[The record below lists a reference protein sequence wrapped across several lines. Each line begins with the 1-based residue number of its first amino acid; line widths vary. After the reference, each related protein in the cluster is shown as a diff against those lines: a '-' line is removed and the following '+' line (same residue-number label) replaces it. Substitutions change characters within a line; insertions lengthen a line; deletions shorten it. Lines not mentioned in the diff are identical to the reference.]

1 MIGALVA
8 LVALLA
14 SLDSAHADP
23 ACALPP
29 IGLDSALDEGGAG
42 IILTWQASPCDPDR
56 YAIYRRDMNDAG
68 ARMLRH
74 ATVPGDALS
83 YLDADVSA
91 GVTYRYRVRSN
102 DSGRRSDFADIT
114 TPSASRASQASTD
127 AELSALSL
135 SPGTLDPAFDRM
147 TDSYTASV
155 EHLQSPITL
164 IATASDPV
172 NAKVEFLDGDDMPL
186 ADADGNTAGHQ
197 VDLAVGENTSKIK
210 VTAEDGLTTRTYT
223 LVVTRAGPNTDLS
236 DLRVNGVSVPGF
248 DSDVKYKSSGV
259 QRGVAA
265 SVAQATIEGVTDDPD
280 AAVAYLGTDA
290 DEMTDGH
297 QVNLSEGRNELSIVV
312 TAADGVTTRT
322 YLLSVN
328 RGSDAPFGWR
338 AQDDFDTLVAAGN
351 NSPVGLWSDGTTMWV
366 AEDHDPLERL
376 FAYARDTRLRD
387 PDKDFKTLRAASN
400 TNVRGIWSDGMTM
413 WVADSFDE
421 KLYGYA
427 MDTRRRESGKD
438 INRLGQDGNG
448 DPGDIWSD
456 GETIW
461 VVDKSD
467 PKLYAYR
474 LATGERD
481 SAKDFNTLAGD
492 HSAPNAIWSDR
503 TTTWIGDSEKEEL
516 YAYDLA
522 TGKRDPG
529 SDFNT
534 LKAVGN
540 THIRYIWSDGTIM
553 WVSDRRDGKL
563 YAYNMPGN
571 ADLSGLSLSA
581 GTLEPAFHRVT
592 TSYAASAPNAVSTI
606 TVIALAS
613 DAGQA
618 TVEFLDASDE
628 TLADADLNTA
638 GHQVALAPGENTI
651 KIKATAEDGATTR
664 TYTLVVTRQGPL
676 EVSFGS
682 SSFRV
687 AEGGSLTVTAALERA
702 TERDVAVPLI
712 VTAGSGVSDDDY
724 SGVPENLIFARG
736 SLFASFSFKA
746 EGDVVVEDDEV
757 VTVSFDTLPDGL
769 TAGTPTTTT
778 VTITDDDEPSWAL
791 SVAPVS
797 IAEASESS
805 ATVSV
810 SSGGVTFTSART
822 ISLGFRGSATENTD
836 YTVTTRTLTL
846 AVGQDEVS
854 TTVVALDDDVS
865 DAGER
870 ILVRATLDGARIGAR
885 QTITIADDDEAAGGI
900 ALGVAPTRVG
910 EDAGR
915 TTLTVTGTL
924 DGSALTTDTVVSL
937 TLAAGTATATT
948 DYTVSSNTATLTIPA
963 ASTSGTAS
971 FRLTPVDDVID
982 DDDET
987 VTIEA
992 STTSALTLSP
1002 SSLTVTISDDDEPNT
1017 APVFQPPSPTR
1028 SVDEN
1033 SAAGVAVGAPV
1044 TAIDADND
1052 RLRYSLA
1059 GAGATAFRIDAASGQ
1074 LRTVSGV
1081 DYDHEAADRYTVTV
1095 IADDLRGGV
1104 GRASV
1109 TIHVSDLDEPPPAP
1123 AAPAVSPTRGATDS
1137 LDVSWTAP
1145 STAGRPAISGYELR
1159 YRSGGGAWAGWAHPG
1174 TGIVATISGLIA
1186 DTSYEVQVRAG
1197 NDEGASGWSAGEGST
1212 YSEEDLC
1219 SAAGPAPTLV
1229 AVTSVPI
1236 MVASTANVYFVLY
1249 VTHELDGAEIW
1260 TPVSVTRGNAG
1271 STTLAEQVS
1280 PLPASRYRVERY
1292 SVSDPADIDGDCID
1306 DLAELDALGRMNPLN
1321 PAPQIAITDGATAI
1335 PDRSTFET
1343 LAFSEQTAEHEY
1355 VKFALLDMDTDEP
1368 LLYWINS
1375 KTHRRHPIAFFLET
1389 IGHKGPHLP
1398 WSIPGEVVYD
1408 PNLTATDGAR
1418 GVYYFWLLN
1427 YDARFTPAFLERVY
1441 ALLSSAMPLLDDDL
1455 PMYIP
1460 NRRLGSYRADLDTL
1474 RNSRIPLLFN
1484 EDVFGDVDFL
1494 ALNHGVGYGRLR
1506 VMAPGERP
1514 NPRNVVIYETL
1525 PNELPRVAGII
1536 TGVPQTPL
1544 SHVNLRAVQDGVPN
1558 AYIKEP
1564 LEDDEIDDLVD
1575 RFVRYEVTAE
1585 GYELRAAAKDEV
1597 DAHFARSRPAHVQTP
1612 ERDLTVTAISA
1623 LREIGFGDWKAFGV
1637 KAANVAEL
1645 GKLGF
1650 PEGAVPDGFAIPFYF
1665 YDEFMQHTALGEETV
1680 FGKGKGADEDKFTLP
1695 AETKLIDAAKAILAH
1710 PQFQTDFEIQ
1720 DEMLDDLRD
1729 AIEDAQSPQWII
1741 DALTAMHAMYPEGQS
1756 LRYRSSTNNE
1766 DLPGFSGAG
1775 LYDSNTQKPDETVE
1789 DGIDKSLKQVFAS
1802 LWNFRAFTEREFHRI
1817 DHLATAMGVLVH
1829 PNYSDERAN
1838 GVAVSFDP
1846 IRGYS
1851 NYYYLN
1857 TQLGED
1863 LVTNPEA
1870 DSEPEEILLHRSGDF
1885 YEVLATSNQ
1894 IEPGA
1899 LLMTDLQMK
1908 QLAEHLTVIHD
1919 HFARLYPAR
1928 PYAIEIEFKITEAD
1942 ILAIKQARP
1951 WVYTIE
1957 APVRVSF
1964 EQTSF
1969 TAPEGASA
1977 SIVVSL
1983 SAPSGPFGITIPI
1996 VVTGGTASADEYI
2009 APEPVVFSS
2018 GEDRQTVSIALG
2030 DDALIEGNETIA
2042 LAFGDLP
2049 TGVTSGTNSTTTVT
2063 ITDADSAGFKFAISD
2078 DEVGEG
2084 ATVELTVT
2092 LDGDATFATA
2102 QTIDLTFPGG
2112 AATAGVDFTVADAR
2126 GQTLTAPYALTL
2138 PAGSSSVAATISIV
2152 DDAEEEGNETIV
2164 VRAWHGADALGGLQ
2178 VITIL
2183 ANDEPIVGNSP
2194 PVFTEGRSAA
2204 RSLAENTGPSI
2215 NIGRPLAATDIDQ
2228 GDALTYSLGGPDAG
2242 SFDIS
2247 LASGQLRT
2255 KSGVVYDHEARSS
2268 YRVPVTVSDGED
2280 TATIDVDI
2288 AVTDVDEPPDA
2299 PVVQVDTASPVSLNV
2314 TWMAPATSGR
2324 PAVSNYDLRY
2334 KLDSETGFVDGP
2346 QDVSGTSAS
2355 IGELIPASSYDVQV
2369 RATNAEGDGAWSAS
2383 QPGETAVL
2391 PVVTLILSESSIP
2404 ENRGMSTV
2412 TATVSPA
2419 SPTPFS
2425 VEIWAA
2431 AFPPFPGQFETS
2443 LNTILSFAANETQS
2457 TGEVVITGLVAA
2469 VVNVSGAVSPAG
2481 VLVKPPARV
2490 QLRITDVDP
2499 EVTVRFGSAAYNVPE
2514 GGIRRVS
2521 VVLDEDPERTVVIP
2535 ITRANQGG
2543 AVAGDY
2549 SVAPDPTNVTFTA
2562 GGGLTQTFTFT
2573 AVEDTFNDDG
2583 ESVLLGFGAITDTRV
2598 TVGTPSRSTVSIT
2611 DDDDPEVTVQFK
2623 ETSYTATEGGTVAT
2637 VTVEISVDPERSLEI
2652 PIRAAGA
2659 NGATG
2664 LDFGRSAVFVTF
2676 TAGGG
2681 LTRTFTVTAT
2691 NDTADDDGET
2701 VELTFGAMPDTRVTP
2716 DPDGNTTA
2724 TVDLVDDDDP
2734 EVTVK
2739 FGASSINVDEGN
2751 SATITVTISADPKR
2765 RLTIPIMKVNGN
2777 GASDA
2782 DYAGVLAS
2790 VTFESGGAPM
2800 QTFTFR
2806 ATQDDIDDGE
2816 PSDNEHV
2823 TLGFGT
2829 MPDMRVT
2836 ADSPMTQTI
2845 TIGDDDKRGVTVTP
2859 LTLSVNEDGD
2869 DDYEVVLTSQPT
2881 AAVTVTPGTTST
2893 EVTLSGA
2900 LRFRPG
2906 NWGTPQTVTVTAPA
2920 DADTVNETL
2929 TITHT
2934 AIGGDYGT
2942 VKPASVAVRLRDND
2956 TASIAISTS
2965 GLTIDEGQTARFTV
2979 KLNTEPDNDVTVT
2992 ITSGNPAVATVR
3004 SDSLTFTTGDW
3015 STEQDVTVM
3024 AADDDGAAD
3033 NDTMI
3038 SFEVSGY
3045 GSVTTAA
3052 PITVSVEDD
3061 DTRAVFIDP
3070 PTLEITEGFDDAYS
3084 VSLRTEPSGAVTVQ
3098 VAGHAGT
3105 DVKVMPDSLTF
3116 TSSDWTVPQAVTV
3129 TTAED
3134 EDADNDTV
3142 TLTHSVSGYGTVTT
3156 AEDVVVTIVERD
3168 EEGITVTDVTPPLED
3183 PNEGDAPA
3191 TGTYTVVLDT
3201 QPSGDVM
3208 VAITSNNADV
3218 TVMPESLTFT
3228 TSDWNQPQTVTVTAA
3243 GDADATDDTATLTH
3257 KASGSDYSATATVT
3271 VTVTD
3276 LDDAPTTSTGS
3287 GGGGGGGGPS
3297 GPSPSK
3303 VEFEWTVTRDIEQLD
3318 SGHDAPT
3325 GAWSDGT
3332 LLWLAENGDGADDA
3346 VYAYD
3351 LATGERV
3358 EEREFELDAR
3368 NRAPR
3373 GLWSNGKTAWVADS
3387 GQDRL
3392 FAYDLESGERD
3403 EEREVELDPR
3413 NRDPR
3418 GIWSEGTT
3426 VWVLDGGKNA
3436 LFAYDLATGELIA
3449 EYALDST
3456 NNDPRGLWS
3465 DGVTI
3470 WVSDH
3475 GAKRLFA
3482 YRIVAQDTETATGED
3497 EEAAP
3502 LERVRDEEFTELS
3515 RASNNSPRGI
3525 WSDGD
3530 VMYVADESDG
3540 KVYSYN
3546 LPDAIDARLASL
3558 TLSGVEFG
3566 EFDPSRTDYEG
3577 IVAEGVTGTTIEA
3590 GAVQRRTDVAIHP
3603 PDDDDANGHQV
3614 SLQGATEITVT
3625 VTSQDGTLRR
3635 VYRVAIGLPVRELQ
3649 LNPAWTPFE
3658 WPGREGAGI
3667 SEALREAGTFEEVLV
3682 VYQWDDPSQ
3691 TWMAFFPGLEA
3702 VPGLN
3707 TLTTLT
3713 TGRTYWVAV
3722 SEPLTW
3728 TVATP

>member
-1 MIGALVA
+1 MIGA

-102 DSGRRSDFADIT
+102 DSGRRSDFTDIT

-135 SPGTLDPAFDRM
+135 SPGTLDPAFARM

-210 VTAEDGLTTRTYT
+210 VTAEDGLTIRTYT

-297 QVNLSEGRNELSIVV
+297 QVNLSEGRNEISIVV

-387 PDKDFKTLRAASN
+387 PDKDFETLRAASN

-413 WVADSFDE
+413 WVADSYDE

-427 MDTRRRESGKD
+427 MDTRQRASGKD
-438 INRLGQDGNG
+438 FNSLEAADNT

-461 VVDKSD
+461 VVEKSD

-492 HSAPNAIWSDR
+492 HSARNAIWSDR
-503 TTTWIGDSEKEEL
+503 TTIWIGDSAREEL

-571 ADLSGLSLSA
+571 ADLGGLSLSA

-606 TVIALAS
+606 TVTALAS

-651 KIKATAEDGATTR
+651 KIKVTAEDGATTR

-687 AEGGSLTVTAALERA
+687 AEGGSVTVTAVLERA

-724 SGVPENLIFARG
+724 SGVPENLIIARG
-736 SLFASFSFKA
+736 SFFATFSFKA

-778 VTITDDDEPSWAL
+778 VTIEDDDEPNWL
-791 SVAPVS
+791 VSVVPAS
-797 IAEASESS
+797 IAEANESA

-810 SSGGVTFTSART
+810 SSGGVTFTADRT
-822 ISLGFRGSATENTD
+822 ISLNFVGTATEAVD
-836 YTVTTRTLTL
+836 YEVAAKTLTL
-846 AVGQDEVS
+846 AVGEHTVA
-854 TTVVALDDDVS
+854 TTVSALDDSVS
-865 DAGER
+865 DLGEQ
-870 ILVRATLDGARIGAR
+870 ILVSASLDGSRIGAQ
-885 QTITIADDDEAAGGI
+885 QTITIADDDEASDGI
-900 ALGVAPTRVG
+900 VLEVAPNRVN
-910 EDAGR
+910 EDAGA

-924 DGSALTTDTVVSL
+924 NGSALTTDTLVSL
-937 TLAAGTATATT
+937 TLAAGTATATD
-948 DYTVSSNTATLTIPA
+948 DYTVAPSTASLTIPTG
-963 ASTSGTAS
+963 SRSGTAS
-971 FRLTPVDDVID
+971 FRLTPVDDAID

-987 VTIEA
+987 VTIAA
-992 STTSALTLSP
+992 STTSALTLST
-1002 SSLTVTISDDDEPNT
+1002 SSLTVTIADDDEPNT

-1052 RLRYSLA
+1052 RLSYSLA
-1059 GAGATAFRIDAASGQ
+1059 GAGATAFRIDEASGQ

-1081 DYDHEAADRYTVTV
+1081 DYDHEAADRYAVTVT
-1095 IADDLRGGV
+1095 ADDLRGGV

-1123 AAPAVSPTRGATDS
+1123 AEPTVTPTVGETDG
-1137 LDVSWTAP
+1137 LEVFWIAP
-1145 STAGRPAISGYELR
+1145 SASGRPTLSGYELR
-1159 YRSGGGAWAGWAHPG
+1159 YRAGGGSWVGWNHAG
-1174 TGIVATISGLIA
+1174 TGIVATLDGLKA
-1186 DTSYEVQVRAG
+1186 GTRYEVQVRAG
-1197 NDEGASGWSAGEGST
+1197 NHEGWSSWSQLGAGST
-1212 YSEEDLC
+1212 NTADDIC
-1219 SAAGPAPTLV
+1219 SADGPTPTRITV
-1229 AVTSVPI
+1229 SSVPI
-1236 MVASTANVYFVLY
+1236 VIASTTDDYFVLY

-1292 SVSDPADIDGDCID
+1292 SISDPADIDGDCID
-1306 DLAELDALGRMNPLN
+1306 DLAELDALGRLNPLN

-1343 LAFSEQTAEHEY
+1343 LAFSEQTAGHEY

-1389 IGHKGPHLP
+1389 IGHAGPHLP
-1398 WSIPGEVVYD
+1398 WSIPGEVVYN
-1408 PNLTATDGAR
+1408 PNLTATDGTR
-1418 GVYYFWLLN
+1418 GVYYFWLLH

-1460 NRRLGSYRADLDTL
+1460 NQRLGSYRADLDTL
-1474 RNSRIPLLFN
+1474 RDSRIPLLFN
-1484 EDVFGDVDFL
+1484 EDVFGNADFL

-1585 GYELRAAAKDEV
+1585 GYELRAAAKAEV

-1710 PQFQTDFEIQ
+1710 PKFQTDFEIQ

-1729 AIEDAQSPQWII
+1729 AIKDAHSPQWMI
-1741 DALTAMHAMYPEGQS
+1741 DALTAMHAAYPQGQS

-1775 LYDSNTQKPDETVE
+1775 LYDSNTQHPDETEE
-1789 DGIDKSLKQVFAS
+1789 DGIDKSMKQVFAS
-1802 LWNFRAFTEREFHRI
+1802 LWNFRAFSEREFHRI
-1817 DHLATAMGVLVH
+1817 DHLATAMGILVH

-1899 LLMTDLQMK
+1899 LLMADLQMK

-1951 WVYTIE
+1951 WVY
-1957 APVRVSF
+1957 
-1964 EQTSF
+1964 
-1969 TAPEGASA
+1969 
-1977 SIVVSL
+1977 
-1983 SAPSGPFGITIPI
+1983 
-1996 VVTGGTASADEYI
+1996 
-2009 APEPVVFSS
+2009 
-2018 GEDRQTVSIALG
+2018 
-2030 DDALIEGNETIA
+2030 
-2042 LAFGDLP
+2042 
-2049 TGVTSGTNSTTTVT
+2049 
-2063 ITDADSAGFKFAISD
+2063 
-2078 DEVGEG
+2078 
-2084 ATVELTVT
+2084 
-2092 LDGDATFATA
+2092 
-2102 QTIDLTFPGG
+2102 G
-2112 AATAGVDFTVADAR
+2112 AAT
-2126 GQTLTAPYALTL
+2126 
-2138 PAGSSSVAATISIV
+2138 SSSPLTGPATVGYEENRASRVAAYS
-2152 DDAEEEGNETIV
+2152 ASSE
-2164 VRAWHGADALGGLQ
+2164 ADLEL
-2178 VITIL
+2178 
-2183 ANDEPIVGNSP
+2183 VGW
-2194 PVFTEGRSAA
+2194 
-2204 RSLAENTGPSI
+2204 SLS
-2215 NIGRPLAATDIDQ
+2215 
-2228 GDALTYSLGGPDAG
+2228 GPDAG
-2242 SFDIS
+2242 SFRIDEP
-2247 LASGQLRT
+2247 GGVLRFDLPIVAPNLF
-2255 KSGVVYDHEARSS
+2255 SPQPDYEAPTDTGSDGA
-2268 YRVPVTVSDGED
+2268 YEVTVEVSDGVTTHSLDVAVTITDQDEAGTLTLSPTRPRQGELV
-2280 TATIDVDI
+2280 TATLSDPDGVTGTAEYRWERSAGRNAWVTI
-2288 AVTDVDEPPDA
+2288 AGA
-2299 PVVQVDTASPVSLNV
+2299 
-2314 TWMAPATSGR
+2314 
-2324 PAVSNYDLRY
+2324 
-2334 KLDSETGFVDGP
+2334 
-2346 QDVSGTSAS
+2346 TSAS
-2355 IGELIPASSYDVQV
+2355 Y
-2369 RATNAEGDGAWSAS
+2369 
-2383 QPGETAVL
+2383 
-2391 PVVTLILSESSIP
+2391 
-2404 ENRGMSTV
+2404 
-2412 TATVSPA
+2412 SP
-2419 SPTPFS
+2419 
-2425 VEIWAA
+2425 
-2431 AFPPFPGQFETS
+2431 
-2443 LNTILSFAANETQS
+2443 
-2457 TGEVVITGLVAA
+2457 VAA
-2469 VVNVSGAVSPAG
+2469 
-2481 VLVKPPARV
+2481 
-2490 QLRITDVDP
+2490 D
-2499 EVTVRFGSAAYNVPE
+2499 AAHY
-2514 GGIRRVS
+2514 
-2521 VVLDEDPERTVVIP
+2521 L
-2535 ITRANQGG
+2535 
-2543 AVAGDY
+2543 
-2549 SVAPDPTNVTFTA
+2549 
-2562 GGGLTQTFTFT
+2562 
-2573 AVEDTFNDDG
+2573 
-2583 ESVLLGFGAITDTRV
+2583 
-2598 TVGTPSRSTVSIT
+2598 
-2611 DDDDPEVTVQFK
+2611 
-2623 ETSYTATEGGTVAT
+2623 
-2637 VTVEISVDPERSLEI
+2637 
-2652 PIRAAGA
+2652 
-2659 NGATG
+2659 
-2664 LDFGRSAVFVTF
+2664 
-2676 TAGGG
+2676 
-2681 LTRTFTVTAT
+2681 
-2691 NDTADDDGET
+2691 
-2701 VELTFGAMPDTRVTP
+2701 
-2716 DPDGNTTA
+2716 
-2724 TVDLVDDDDP
+2724 
-2734 EVTVK
+2734 
-2739 FGASSINVDEGN
+2739 
-2751 SATITVTISADPKR
+2751 
-2765 RLTIPIMKVNGN
+2765 
-2777 GASDA
+2777 
-2782 DYAGVLAS
+2782 
-2790 VTFESGGAPM
+2790 
-2800 QTFTFR
+2800 
-2806 ATQDDIDDGE
+2806 
-2816 PSDNEHV
+2816 
-2823 TLGFGT
+2823 
-2829 MPDMRVT
+2829 RVT
-2836 ADSPMTQTI
+2836 ASYT
-2845 TIGDDDKRGVTVTP
+2845 
-2859 LTLSVNEDGD
+2859 DGHG
-2869 DDYEVVLTSQPT
+2869 S
-2881 AAVTVTPGTTST
+2881 
-2893 EVTLSGA
+2893 
-2900 LRFRPG
+2900 
-2906 NWGTPQTVTVTAPA
+2906 
-2920 DADTVNETL
+2920 
-2929 TITHT
+2929 
-2934 AIGGDYGT
+2934 
-2942 VKPASVAVRLRDND
+2942 
-2956 TASIAISTS
+2956 
-2965 GLTIDEGQTARFTV
+2965 GQTAR
-2979 KLNTEPDNDVTVT
+2979 TVT
-2992 ITSGNPAVATVR
+2992 PNVVLARTLSRLEVVTTSSRQLYPAFDPGTLHYAVGCV
-3004 SDSLTFTTGDW
+3004 
-3015 STEQDVTVM
+3015 
-3024 AADDDGAAD
+3024 AADTLRLTLSTTDADTRLAVDGVQYANQNAIVELTGKGGESDILITLSGGSDGASTTYTLHCPRRGFSDDHRDKTGRRVGVVDDGLIWAVPHDHRSQRGTSVPGAGAR
-3033 NDTMI
+3033 T
-3038 SFEVSGY
+3038 FQGVPGRRVS
-3045 GSVTTAA
+3045 
-3052 PITVSVEDD
+3052 IC
-3061 DTRAVFIDP
+3061 
-3070 PTLEITEGFDDAYS
+3070 
-3084 VSLRTEPSGAVTVQ
+3084 
-3098 VAGHAGT
+3098 
-3105 DVKVMPDSLTF
+3105 
-3116 TSSDWTVPQAVTV
+3116 
-3129 TTAED
+3129 
-3134 EDADNDTV
+3134 
-3142 TLTHSVSGYGTVTT
+3142 
-3156 AEDVVVTIVERD
+3156 
-3168 EEGITVTDVTPPLED
+3168 GI
-3183 PNEGDAPA
+3183 
-3191 TGTYTVVLDT
+3191 
-3201 QPSGDVM
+3201 
-3208 VAITSNNADV
+3208 
-3218 TVMPESLTFT
+3218 
-3228 TSDWNQPQTVTVTAA
+3228 
-3243 GDADATDDTATLTH
+3243 
-3257 KASGSDYSATATVT
+3257 
-3271 VTVTD
+3271 
-3276 LDDAPTTSTGS
+3276 
-3287 GGGGGGGGPS
+3287 
-3297 GPSPSK
+3297 
-3303 VEFEWTVTRDIEQLD
+3303 R
-3318 SGHDAPT
+3318 
-3325 GAWSDGT
+3325 
-3332 LLWLAENGDGADDA
+3332 
-3346 VYAYD
+3346 
-3351 LATGERV
+3351 
-3358 EEREFELDAR
+3358 
-3368 NRAPR
+3368 PR
-3373 GLWSNGKTAWVADS
+3373 GLCI
-3387 GQDRL
+3387 
-3392 FAYDLESGERD
+3392 Y
-3403 EEREVELDPR
+3403 
-3413 NRDPR
+3413 
-3418 GIWSEGTT
+3418 
-3426 VWVLDGGKNA
+3426 
-3436 LFAYDLATGELIA
+3436 
-3449 EYALDST
+3449 
-3456 NNDPRGLWS
+3456 
-3465 DGVTI
+3465 
-3470 WVSDH
+3470 
-3475 GAKRLFA
+3475 
-3482 YRIVAQDTETATGED
+3482 
-3497 EEAAP
+3497 
-3502 LERVRDEEFTELS
+3502 RVRRKS
-3515 RASNNSPRGI
+3515 
-3525 WSDGD
+3525 
-3530 VMYVADESDG
+3530 
-3540 KVYSYN
+3540 
-3546 LPDAIDARLASL
+3546 
-3558 TLSGVEFG
+3558 
-3566 EFDPSRTDYEG
+3566 
-3577 IVAEGVTGTTIEA
+3577 
-3590 GAVQRRTDVAIHP
+3590 
-3603 PDDDDANGHQV
+3603 
-3614 SLQGATEITVT
+3614 
-3625 VTSQDGTLRR
+3625 
-3635 VYRVAIGLPVRELQ
+3635 
-3649 LNPAWTPFE
+3649 
-3658 WPGREGAGI
+3658 
-3667 SEALREAGTFEEVLV
+3667 
-3682 VYQWDDPSQ
+3682 
-3691 TWMAFFPGLEA
+3691 
-3702 VPGLN
+3702 
-3707 TLTTLT
+3707 
-3713 TGRTYWVAV
+3713 
-3722 SEPLTW
+3722 
-3728 TVATP
+3728 

>member
-56 YAIYRRDMNDAG
+56 YAIDRRDMNDAG
-68 ARMLRH
+68 ARMLPH

-83 YLDADVSA
+83 YLDSDVSA

-172 NAKVEFLDGDDMPL
+172 NARVEFLDGDDMPL

-223 LVVTRAGPNTDLS
+223 LVVTRAGPNTALS

-297 QVNLSEGRNELSIVV
+297 QLNLSEGRNELSIVV

-366 AEDHDPLERL
+366 AEDHDPLDRL
-376 FAYARDTRLRD
+376 FAFARDTRLRD

-413 WVADSFDE
+413 WVGDSVDE

-438 INRLGQDGNG
+438 INNLGQDGNG
-448 DPGDIWSD
+448 APRDIWSD

-736 SLFASFSFKA
+736 SFFATFSFKA

-778 VTITDDDEPSWAL
+778 VTIEDDDEPNWAL

-822 ISLGFRGSATENTD
+822 ISLAFRGSATEAVD
-836 YTVTTRTLTL
+836 YEVAAKTLTL
-846 AVGQDEVS
+846 AVGEHTVA
-854 TTVVALDDDVS
+854 TTVSALDDSVS
-865 DAGER
+865 DLGEQ
-870 ILVRATLDGARIGAR
+870 ILVSASLDDSRIGAR
-885 QTITIADDDEAAGGI
+885 QVITVVDDDEASDGI
-900 ALGVAPTRVG
+900 VLEVAPNRVN
-910 EDAGR
+910 EDAGA

-924 DGSALTTDTVVSL
+924 NGSALTTDTLVSL
-937 TLAAGTATATT
+937 TLAAGTATATD
-948 DYTVSSNTATLTIPA
+948 DYTVASSTASLTIPTG
-963 ASTSGTAS
+963 SRSGTAN
-971 FRLTPVDDVID
+971 FRLTPVDDLTD
-982 DDDET
+982 EDEET
-987 VTIEA
+987 VTISA

-1017 APVFQPPSPTR
+1017 TPVFQPPSPTR
-1028 SVDEN
+1028 RVDEN

-1123 AAPAVSPTRGATDS
+1123 AEPTVTPTVGETDG
-1137 LDVSWTAP
+1137 LEVFWIAP
-1145 STAGRPAISGYELR
+1145 SASGRPTLSGYELR
-1159 YRSGGGAWAGWAHPG
+1159 YRAGGGSWAGWNHAG
-1174 TGIVATISGLIA
+1174 TGIVATLDGLKA
-1186 DTSYEVQVRAG
+1186 GTRYEVQVRAG
-1197 NDEGASGWSAGEGST
+1197 NDEGWSSWSQLGAGST
-1212 YSEEDLC
+1212 NTADDIC
-1219 SAAGPAPTLV
+1219 SADGPTPTKITVSSAPIV
-1229 AVTSVPI
+1229 I
-1236 MVASTANVYFVLY
+1236 ASTTDDYFVLY

-1623 LREIGFGDWKAFGV
+1623 LRGIGFGDWKAFGV

-1729 AIEDAQSPQWII
+1729 AIEDAQSPQWMI

-1817 DHLATAMGVLVH
+1817 DHLATAMGILVH

-1951 WVYTIE
+1951 WV
-1957 APVRVSF
+1957 F
-1964 EQTSF
+1964 
-1969 TAPEGASA
+1969 
-1977 SIVVSL
+1977 
-1983 SAPSGPFGITIPI
+1983 
-1996 VVTGGTASADEYI
+1996 
-2009 APEPVVFSS
+2009 
-2018 GEDRQTVSIALG
+2018 
-2030 DDALIEGNETIA
+2030 
-2042 LAFGDLP
+2042 
-2049 TGVTSGTNSTTTVT
+2049 
-2063 ITDADSAGFKFAISD
+2063 
-2078 DEVGEG
+2078 
-2084 ATVELTVT
+2084 
-2092 LDGDATFATA
+2092 
-2102 QTIDLTFPGG
+2102 
-2112 AATAGVDFTVADAR
+2112 
-2126 GQTLTAPYALTL
+2126 
-2138 PAGSSSVAATISIV
+2138 
-2152 DDAEEEGNETIV
+2152 
-2164 VRAWHGADALGGLQ
+2164 
-2178 VITIL
+2178 
-2183 ANDEPIVGNSP
+2183 
-2194 PVFTEGRSAA
+2194 
-2204 RSLAENTGPSI
+2204 
-2215 NIGRPLAATDIDQ
+2215 
-2228 GDALTYSLGGPDAG
+2228 
-2242 SFDIS
+2242 
-2247 LASGQLRT
+2247 
-2255 KSGVVYDHEARSS
+2255 
-2268 YRVPVTVSDGED
+2268 
-2280 TATIDVDI
+2280 
-2288 AVTDVDEPPDA
+2288 
-2299 PVVQVDTASPVSLNV
+2299 
-2314 TWMAPATSGR
+2314 
-2324 PAVSNYDLRY
+2324 
-2334 KLDSETGFVDGP
+2334 
-2346 QDVSGTSAS
+2346 
-2355 IGELIPASSYDVQV
+2355 
-2369 RATNAEGDGAWSAS
+2369 
-2383 QPGETAVL
+2383 
-2391 PVVTLILSESSIP
+2391 
-2404 ENRGMSTV
+2404 
-2412 TATVSPA
+2412 
-2419 SPTPFS
+2419 
-2425 VEIWAA
+2425 
-2431 AFPPFPGQFETS
+2431 
-2443 LNTILSFAANETQS
+2443 
-2457 TGEVVITGLVAA
+2457 
-2469 VVNVSGAVSPAG
+2469 
-2481 VLVKPPARV
+2481 
-2490 QLRITDVDP
+2490 
-2499 EVTVRFGSAAYNVPE
+2499 
-2514 GGIRRVS
+2514 
-2521 VVLDEDPERTVVIP
+2521 
-2535 ITRANQGG
+2535 
-2543 AVAGDY
+2543 
-2549 SVAPDPTNVTFTA
+2549 SVAPTTTTPTF
-2562 GGGLTQTFTFT
+2562 
-2573 AVEDTFNDDG
+2573 
-2583 ESVLLGFGAITDTRV
+2583 
-2598 TVGTPSRSTVSIT
+2598 
-2611 DDDDPEVTVQFK
+2611 
-2623 ETSYTATEGGTVAT
+2623 
-2637 VTVEISVDPERSLEI
+2637 
-2652 PIRAAGA
+2652 
-2659 NGATG
+2659 
-2664 LDFGRSAVFVTF
+2664 
-2676 TAGGG
+2676 
-2681 LTRTFTVTAT
+2681 
-2691 NDTADDDGET
+2691 
-2701 VELTFGAMPDTRVTP
+2701 
-2716 DPDGNTTA
+2716 
-2724 TVDLVDDDDP
+2724 
-2734 EVTVK
+2734 
-2739 FGASSINVDEGN
+2739 
-2751 SATITVTISADPKR
+2751 
-2765 RLTIPIMKVNGN
+2765 
-2777 GASDA
+2777 
-2782 DYAGVLAS
+2782 
-2790 VTFESGGAPM
+2790 
-2800 QTFTFR
+2800 
-2806 ATQDDIDDGE
+2806 
-2816 PSDNEHV
+2816 
-2823 TLGFGT
+2823 
-2829 MPDMRVT
+2829 
-2836 ADSPMTQTI
+2836 
-2845 TIGDDDKRGVTVTP
+2845 
-2859 LTLSVNEDGD
+2859 
-2869 DDYEVVLTSQPT
+2869 
-2881 AAVTVTPGTTST
+2881 
-2893 EVTLSGA
+2893 
-2900 LRFRPG
+2900 
-2906 NWGTPQTVTVTAPA
+2906 
-2920 DADTVNETL
+2920 
-2929 TITHT
+2929 
-2934 AIGGDYGT
+2934 
-2942 VKPASVAVRLRDND
+2942 
-2956 TASIAISTS
+2956 
-2965 GLTIDEGQTARFTV
+2965 
-2979 KLNTEPDNDVTVT
+2979 
-2992 ITSGNPAVATVR
+2992 
-3004 SDSLTFTTGDW
+3004 
-3015 STEQDVTVM
+3015 
-3024 AADDDGAAD
+3024 
-3033 NDTMI
+3033 
-3038 SFEVSGY
+3038 
-3045 GSVTTAA
+3045 
-3052 PITVSVEDD
+3052 
-3061 DTRAVFIDP
+3061 
-3070 PTLEITEGFDDAYS
+3070 
-3084 VSLRTEPSGAVTVQ
+3084 
-3098 VAGHAGT
+3098 
-3105 DVKVMPDSLTF
+3105 
-3116 TSSDWTVPQAVTV
+3116 
-3129 TTAED
+3129 
-3134 EDADNDTV
+3134 
-3142 TLTHSVSGYGTVTT
+3142 
-3156 AEDVVVTIVERD
+3156 
-3168 EEGITVTDVTPPLED
+3168 
-3183 PNEGDAPA
+3183 
-3191 TGTYTVVLDT
+3191 
-3201 QPSGDVM
+3201 
-3208 VAITSNNADV
+3208 
-3218 TVMPESLTFT
+3218 
-3228 TSDWNQPQTVTVTAA
+3228 
-3243 GDADATDDTATLTH
+3243 
-3257 KASGSDYSATATVT
+3257 
-3271 VTVTD
+3271 
-3276 LDDAPTTSTGS
+3276 
-3287 GGGGGGGGPS
+3287 GGGGGGGPT
-3297 GPSPSK
+3297 GPSPSE
-3303 VEFEWTVTRDIEQLD
+3303 VDFEWNVKHDIEALYR
-3318 SGHDAPT
+3318 GHDEPT
-3325 GAWSDGT
+3325 GMWSDGT
-3332 LLWLAENGDGADDA
+3332 TLWLAHNGDGAADA

-3351 LATGERV
+3351 LEGGERV
-3358 EEREFELDAR
+3358 EDREFDLDER

-3373 GLWSNGKTAWVADS
+3373 GLWSDGETAFWISDS
-3387 GQDRL
+3387 GQDKL
-3392 FAYDLESGERD
+3392 FAHDLETGERLPD
-3403 EEREVELDPR
+3403 SDLQLYPD
-3413 NRDPR
+3413 NDDAR
-3418 GIWSEGTT
+3418 GIWSDGSTM
-3426 VWVLDGGKNA
+3426 WVLDGRDDA
-3436 LFAYDLATGELIA
+3436 LFAYGLASGELLA
-3449 EYALDST
+3449 EYALHDD
-3456 NNDPRGLWS
+3456 NDTPHGIWS
-3465 DGVTI
+3465 DGVSV

-3482 YRIVAQDTETATGED
+3482 YRLPVPEAQEDTSAEADDAQED
-3497 EEAAP
+3497 ASAQQEDAGDADEGDAEAEEALE
-3502 LERVRDEEFTELS
+3502 LERVTDEEFTLLS

-3530 VMYVADESDG
+3530 VMYVADQSDAR
-3540 KVYSYN
+3540 VYTYN
-3546 LPDAIDARLASL
+3546 MPDAIDARLASL
-3558 TLSGVEFG
+3558 TLSGVDIG
-3566 EFDPSRTDYEG
+3566 EFDPRAIDYAG
-3577 IVAEGVTGTTIEA
+3577 VIAEGVTETTVEA
-3590 GAVQRRTDVAIHP
+3590 TAMQRRTNVEIHP
-3603 PDDDDANGHQV
+3603 PDANGDDTDGYQV
-3614 SLQGATEITVT
+3614 ALEGLDAITAT
-3625 VTSQDGTLRR
+3625 VTSADGSRTR
-3635 VYRVAIGLPVRELQ
+3635 VYRVRLGEEAATCLRGDI
-3649 LNPAWTPFE
+3649 A
-3658 WPGREGAGI
+3658 EGF
-3667 SEALREAGTFEEVLV
+3667 SLV
-3682 VYQWDDPSQ
+3682 VYEGPVEELVACAESRDVVVLYALHEGVYIPYILGAPDFANARFTELYADGVPALTLLIAGSNGPPSEDPLGDTGMPQPWPECLRGEIAEGFSPVLYEGGSVDDLAACAQGRGVTAVYTLAGGEWVSYIVGAPEFANQ
-3691 TWMAFFPGLEA
+3691 PFRELFAEGLAA
-3702 VPGLN
+3702 VTPL
-3707 TLTTLT
+3707 
-3713 TGRTYWVAV
+3713 VAKG
-3722 SEPLTW
+3722 EGP
-3728 TVATP
+3728 AAAN

>member
-1 MIGALVA
+1 MLRLARIVAVRSMIGALVA

-83 YLDADVSA
+83 YLDSDVSA

-102 DSGRRSDFADIT
+102 DSGRRSDFTDIT
-114 TPSASRASQASTD
+114 MPSASRASQASTD

-280 AAVAYLGTDA
+280 AAVAYLGTDT

-297 QVNLSEGRNELSIVV
+297 QVNLSEGRNEISIVV

-366 AEDHDPLERL
+366 AEDHDPLDRL
-376 FAYARDTRLRD
+376 FAFARDTRLRD

-413 WVADSFDE
+413 WVADAYDE

-427 MDTRRRESGKD
+427 MDTRRWDSGKD
-438 INRLGQDGNG
+438 INSLVQEGNG
-448 DPGDIWSD
+448 SPGDIWSD

-461 VVDKSD
+461 VVDKSV

-474 LATGERD
+474 LATGQRD

-492 HSAPNAIWSDR
+492 HSARNAVWSDR
-503 TTTWIGDSEKEEL
+503 TTIWIGDSEKEEL

-522 TGKRDPG
+522 TGKRDRG

-606 TVIALAS
+606 TVTALAS

-651 KIKATAEDGATTR
+651 KIKVTAEDGATTR

-687 AEGGSLTVTAALERA
+687 AEGGSVTVTAVLERA

-724 SGVPENLIFARG
+724 SGVPENLMFARG
-736 SLFASFSFKA
+736 SFFATFSFKA

-778 VTITDDDEPSWAL
+778 VTIEDDDEPNWL
-791 SVAPVS
+791 VSVVPAS
-797 IAEASESS
+797 IAEANESA

-810 SSGGVTFTSART
+810 SSGGVTFTADRT
-822 ISLGFRGSATENTD
+822 ISLNFVGTATEAVD
-836 YTVTTRTLTL
+836 YEVAAKTLTL
-846 AVGQDEVS
+846 AVGEHTVA
-854 TTVVALDDDVS
+854 TTVSALDDSVS
-865 DAGER
+865 DLGEQ
-870 ILVRATLDGARIGAR
+870 IQVSASLDGSRIGAR
-885 QTITIADDDEAAGGI
+885 QVITVVDDDEASEGI
-900 ALGVAPTRVG
+900 VLEVAPNRVN
-910 EDAGR
+910 EDAGA

-924 DGSALTTDTVVSL
+924 NGSALTTDTLVSL
-937 TLAAGTATATT
+937 TLAAGTATATD
-948 DYTVSSNTATLTIPA
+948 DYTVASSTASLTIPTG
-963 ASTSGTAS
+963 SRSGTAN
-971 FRLTPVDDVID
+971 FRLTPVDDLTHED
-982 DDDET
+982 EET
-987 VTIEA
+987 VTISA

-1002 SSLTVTISDDDEPNT
+1002 SSLTVTIADDDEPNT
-1017 APVFQPPSPTR
+1017 TPVFQPPSPTR
-1028 SVDEN
+1028 RVDEN

-1052 RLRYSLA
+1052 RLSYLLA

-1123 AAPAVSPTRGATDS
+1123 AEPTVTPTVGETDG
-1137 LDVSWTAP
+1137 LEVFWIAP
-1145 STAGRPAISGYELR
+1145 SASGRPTLSGYELR
-1159 YRSGGGAWAGWAHPG
+1159 YRAGGGSWAGWNHAG
-1174 TGIVATISGLIA
+1174 TGIVATLDGLKA
-1186 DTSYEVQVRAG
+1186 GTRYEVQVRAG
-1197 NDEGASGWSAGEGST
+1197 NDEGWSSWSQMGAGST
-1212 YSEEDLC
+1212 NTADDIC
-1219 SAAGPAPTLV
+1219 SADGPTPTKITVSSAPIV
-1229 AVTSVPI
+1229 I
-1236 MVASTANVYFVLY
+1236 ASTTDDYFVLY

-1343 LAFSEQTAEHEY
+1343 LAFSEQTAGHEY

-1389 IGHKGPHLP
+1389 IGHAGPHLP

-1408 PNLTATDGAR
+1408 PNLTATDGNR

-1585 GYELRAAAKDEV
+1585 GYELRAAAKAEV

-1623 LREIGFGDWKAFGV
+1623 LSEIGFGDWKAFGV

-1695 AETKLIDAAKAILAH
+1695 AETKLIDAVKAILAH
-1710 PQFQTDFEIQ
+1710 PKFQTDFEIQ

-1729 AIEDAQSPQWII
+1729 AIKDAHSPQWMI
-1741 DALTAMHAMYPEGQS
+1741 DALTAMHATYPQGQS

-1775 LYDSNTQKPDETVE
+1775 LYDSNTQHPDETEE
-1789 DGIDKSLKQVFAS
+1789 DGIDKSMKQVFAS
-1802 LWNFRAFTEREFHRI
+1802 LWNFRAFSEREFHRI
-1817 DHLATAMGVLVH
+1817 DHLATAMGILVH

-1951 WVYTIE
+1951 WV
-1957 APVRVSF
+1957 F
-1964 EQTSF
+1964 
-1969 TAPEGASA
+1969 
-1977 SIVVSL
+1977 
-1983 SAPSGPFGITIPI
+1983 
-1996 VVTGGTASADEYI
+1996 
-2009 APEPVVFSS
+2009 
-2018 GEDRQTVSIALG
+2018 
-2030 DDALIEGNETIA
+2030 
-2042 LAFGDLP
+2042 
-2049 TGVTSGTNSTTTVT
+2049 
-2063 ITDADSAGFKFAISD
+2063 
-2078 DEVGEG
+2078 
-2084 ATVELTVT
+2084 
-2092 LDGDATFATA
+2092 
-2102 QTIDLTFPGG
+2102 G
-2112 AATAGVDFTVADAR
+2112 AAT
-2126 GQTLTAPYALTL
+2126 
-2138 PAGSSSVAATISIV
+2138 SSSSS
-2152 DDAEEEGNETIV
+2152 N
-2164 VRAWHGADALGGLQ
+2164 
-2178 VITIL
+2178 
-2183 ANDEPIVGNSP
+2183 
-2194 PVFTEGRSAA
+2194 
-2204 RSLAENTGPSI
+2204 
-2215 NIGRPLAATDIDQ
+2215 
-2228 GDALTYSLGGPDAG
+2228 AG
-2242 SFDIS
+2242 
-2247 LASGQLRT
+2247 
-2255 KSGVVYDHEARSS
+2255 
-2268 YRVPVTVSDGED
+2268 
-2280 TATIDVDI
+2280 
-2288 AVTDVDEPPDA
+2288 
-2299 PVVQVDTASPVSLNV
+2299 
-2314 TWMAPATSGR
+2314 
-2324 PAVSNYDLRY
+2324 
-2334 KLDSETGFVDGP
+2334 
-2346 QDVSGTSAS
+2346 
-2355 IGELIPASSYDVQV
+2355 
-2369 RATNAEGDGAWSAS
+2369 
-2383 QPGETAVL
+2383 
-2391 PVVTLILSESSIP
+2391 
-2404 ENRGMSTV
+2404 
-2412 TATVSPA
+2412 
-2419 SPTPFS
+2419 
-2425 VEIWAA
+2425 
-2431 AFPPFPGQFETS
+2431 
-2443 LNTILSFAANETQS
+2443 
-2457 TGEVVITGLVAA
+2457 
-2469 VVNVSGAVSPAG
+2469 
-2481 VLVKPPARV
+2481 
-2490 QLRITDVDP
+2490 
-2499 EVTVRFGSAAYNVPE
+2499 
-2514 GGIRRVS
+2514 
-2521 VVLDEDPERTVVIP
+2521 
-2535 ITRANQGG
+2535 
-2543 AVAGDY
+2543 
-2549 SVAPDPTNVTFTA
+2549 
-2562 GGGLTQTFTFT
+2562 
-2573 AVEDTFNDDG
+2573 
-2583 ESVLLGFGAITDTRV
+2583 
-2598 TVGTPSRSTVSIT
+2598 
-2611 DDDDPEVTVQFK
+2611 
-2623 ETSYTATEGGTVAT
+2623 
-2637 VTVEISVDPERSLEI
+2637 
-2652 PIRAAGA
+2652 
-2659 NGATG
+2659 
-2664 LDFGRSAVFVTF
+2664 
-2676 TAGGG
+2676 
-2681 LTRTFTVTAT
+2681 
-2691 NDTADDDGET
+2691 
-2701 VELTFGAMPDTRVTP
+2701 
-2716 DPDGNTTA
+2716 
-2724 TVDLVDDDDP
+2724 
-2734 EVTVK
+2734 
-2739 FGASSINVDEGN
+2739 
-2751 SATITVTISADPKR
+2751 
-2765 RLTIPIMKVNGN
+2765 
-2777 GASDA
+2777 
-2782 DYAGVLAS
+2782 
-2790 VTFESGGAPM
+2790 
-2800 QTFTFR
+2800 
-2806 ATQDDIDDGE
+2806 
-2816 PSDNEHV
+2816 
-2823 TLGFGT
+2823 
-2829 MPDMRVT
+2829 
-2836 ADSPMTQTI
+2836 
-2845 TIGDDDKRGVTVTP
+2845 
-2859 LTLSVNEDGD
+2859 
-2869 DDYEVVLTSQPT
+2869 
-2881 AAVTVTPGTTST
+2881 
-2893 EVTLSGA
+2893 
-2900 LRFRPG
+2900 
-2906 NWGTPQTVTVTAPA
+2906 
-2920 DADTVNETL
+2920 
-2929 TITHT
+2929 
-2934 AIGGDYGT
+2934 
-2942 VKPASVAVRLRDND
+2942 
-2956 TASIAISTS
+2956 
-2965 GLTIDEGQTARFTV
+2965 
-2979 KLNTEPDNDVTVT
+2979 
-2992 ITSGNPAVATVR
+2992 
-3004 SDSLTFTTGDW
+3004 
-3015 STEQDVTVM
+3015 
-3024 AADDDGAAD
+3024 
-3033 NDTMI
+3033 
-3038 SFEVSGY
+3038 
-3045 GSVTTAA
+3045 
-3052 PITVSVEDD
+3052 
-3061 DTRAVFIDP
+3061 
-3070 PTLEITEGFDDAYS
+3070 
-3084 VSLRTEPSGAVTVQ
+3084 
-3098 VAGHAGT
+3098 
-3105 DVKVMPDSLTF
+3105 
-3116 TSSDWTVPQAVTV
+3116 
-3129 TTAED
+3129 
-3134 EDADNDTV
+3134 
-3142 TLTHSVSGYGTVTT
+3142 
-3156 AEDVVVTIVERD
+3156 
-3168 EEGITVTDVTPPLED
+3168 
-3183 PNEGDAPA
+3183 
-3191 TGTYTVVLDT
+3191 
-3201 QPSGDVM
+3201 
-3208 VAITSNNADV
+3208 
-3218 TVMPESLTFT
+3218 
-3228 TSDWNQPQTVTVTAA
+3228 
-3243 GDADATDDTATLTH
+3243 
-3257 KASGSDYSATATVT
+3257 
-3271 VTVTD
+3271 
-3276 LDDAPTTSTGS
+3276 GS
-3287 GGGGGGGGPS
+3287 GGGGGGGGGGSS
-3297 GPSPSK
+3297 GPSPSLLD
-3303 VEFEWTVTRDIEQLD
+3303 FEWNVKRDIEALYG
-3318 SGHDAPT
+3318 GHDEPT
-3325 GAWSDGT
+3325 GMWSDGT
-3332 LLWLAENGDGADDA
+3332 TLWLAHNGDGADDA

-3351 LATGERV
+3351 LEGGERV
-3358 EEREFELDAR
+3358 EDREFALDDA

-3373 GLWSNGKTAWVADS
+3373 GVWSDGETPFWISDS
-3387 GQDRL
+3387 GQDKL
-3392 FAYDLESGERD
+3392 FAHDLETGERLPD
-3403 EEREVELDPR
+3403 SDLQLHPD
-3413 NRDPR
+3413 NDDAR
-3418 GIWSEGTT
+3418 GIWSDGSTM
-3426 VWVLDGGKNA
+3426 WVLDARDDA
-3436 LFAYDLATGELIA
+3436 LFAYGLASGELLA
-3449 EYALDST
+3449 EYALHDD
-3456 NNDPRGLWS
+3456 NDTPHGIWS
-3465 DGVTI
+3465 DGVSV

-3482 YRIVAQDTETATGED
+3482 YRLPVPEAREDTSAEADDAQED
-3497 EEAAP
+3497 ASAQQDDAGDADAGDAEAEEALE
-3502 LERVRDEEFTELS
+3502 LERVTDEEFTLLS

-3530 VMYVADESDG
+3530 VMYVADQSDAR
-3540 KVYSYN
+3540 VYTYN
-3546 LPDAIDARLASL
+3546 MPDAIDARLASL
-3558 TLSGVEFG
+3558 TLSGVDIG
-3566 EFDPSRTDYEG
+3566 EFDPRAIDYAG
-3577 IVAEGVTGTTIEA
+3577 VIAEGVTETTVEA
-3590 GAVQRRTDVAIHP
+3590 TAMQRRTNVEIHP
-3603 PDDDDANGHQV
+3603 PDANEAADGHQV
-3614 SLQGATEITVT
+3614 ALEGLDAITAT
-3625 VTSQDGTLRR
+3625 VTSADGSRTR
-3635 VYRVAIGLPVRELQ
+3635 VYRVRLGEEAASCLRGDI
-3649 LNPAWTPFE
+3649 A
-3658 WPGREGAGI
+3658 EGF
-3667 SEALREAGTFEEVLV
+3667 SLV
-3682 VYQWDDPSQ
+3682 VYEGSLVEELVACAESRDVVVLYALHEGVYIPYILGAPDFANARFTELYADGVPALTPLIAGSNGPPSEDPLGDTGMPQPWPECLRGEIAEGFSPVLYEGGSVDDLAACAQGRGVTAVYTLAGGEWVSYIVGAPEFANQ
-3691 TWMAFFPGLEA
+3691 PFRELFAEGLA
-3702 VPGLN
+3702 TVMPLVV
-3707 TLTTLT
+3707 
-3713 TGRTYWVAV
+3713 R
-3722 SEPLTW
+3722 SEGP
-3728 TVATP
+3728 AAGN